1 MNFKKVQIFSVAV
14 AASLILGSAAF
25 CDETADTGRA
35 LVAKW
40 QNAVIGIKV
49 VAKMSMSY
57 GGKDSTQEQ
66 KNEAVGCVIDASGLV
81 VTTLK
86 ETDPSSIIEEMPGG
100 QGEKLSV
107 SAEITDVKYVMADG
121 KEIAAKVILRD
132 KDLDLAFLRPVK
144 KLDAPMT
151 SLDLS
156 KTAKPTL
163 FDQIIILSRQGA
175 VGNRAI
181 SVSLDRISSILEKP
195 RTLYIPDGYGDFG
208 NPTFA
213 MDGNLIGIMVMKQLP
228 KGSSSASGWKD
239 TMAQVI
245 MPAADIAEVAKQAPA
260 TADAVKDT
268 PAIPASS
275 KPVTSTPKPSK

>member
-1 MNFKKVQIFSVAV
+1 MNFMKARVFGVAV
-14 AASLILGSAAF
+14 VASLILGSAAF
-25 CDETADTGRA
+25 CDDTADRGRS

-40 QNAVIGIKV
+40 QNAVIRIKI

-57 GGKDSTQEQ
+57 DGKDSTEEQ
-66 KNEAVGCVIDASGLV
+66 KNETVGCVIDPSGLV

-86 ETDPSSIIEEMPGG
+86 ETDPSSIIEEMTSD
-100 QGEKLSV
+100 QDNVSV
-107 SAEITDVKYVMADG
+107 SAEITDVKYMMADG
-121 KEIAAKVILRD
+121 KEIAAKIILRD

-144 KLDAPMT
+144 KLDAPMA

-156 KTAKPTL
+156 KPAKPAL
-163 FDQIIILSRQGA
+163 FDQIILLSRQKA

-181 SVSLDRISSILEKP
+181 SVSLDRIASVLEKP

-208 NPTFA
+208 DPSFT
-213 MDGNLIGIMVMKQLP
+213 MDGSLIGITVMKQLP
-228 KGSSSASGWKD
+228 KGSSTASAWKD

-245 MPAADIAEVAKQAPA
+245 MPAADIAEAANQAPA

-268 PAIPASS
+268 PPTPA
-275 KPVTSTPKPSK
+275 PPKPAPKTTKPIK